1 MLTNRKLNGIGM
13 IEVLVTILI
22 VGIGMLAVARM
33 QIISMQANHEAF
45 QRSLAVQ
52 LSNDIID
59 KMRSVSAFNV
69 AGYNGVVLGG
79 NTISAEPSPN
89 CTDTISSCTT
99 DEKILHDLWEWEQ
112 LLDGSNELLGGANN
126 GGLINANGCIN
137 INNNHIEVIIA
148 WDGFSNAVKSTSVS
162 AAANCGSLGA
172 TALEKRRQITIQTVI

>member
-52 LSNDIID
+52 LGNDIID
-59 KMRSVSAFNV
+59 KIRAVSSFNI
-69 AGYNGVVLGG
+69 AGYDAQVLGG
-79 NTISAEPSPN
+79 NTITAEPTPN
-89 CTDTISSCTT
+89 CTGVVTSCTMNQ
-99 DEKILHDLWEWEQ
+99 KIVHDLWEWEQ
-112 LLDGSNELLGGANN
+112 LLDGSNELSAGVNS

-137 INNNHIEVIIA
+137 VSNNHIEVIIA
-148 WDGFSNAVKSTSVS
+148 WDGFSNAVKSTAVT
-162 AAANCGSLGA
+162 AASNCGSLGA
-172 TALEKRRQITIQTVI
+172 TALQKRRQITIQTVI

>member
-52 LSNDIID
+52 LANDIID
-59 KMRSVSAFNV
+59 KIRAVSSFNT
-69 AGYNGVVLGG
+69 AGYDAAVLGG
-79 NTISAEPSPN
+79 NTITAEPTPD
-89 CTDTISSCTT
+89 CTGTVTSCTT
-99 DEKILHDLWEWEQ
+99 NDKIAHDLWEWEQ
-112 LLDGSNELLGGANN
+112 LLDGSNELSGGANS
-126 GGLINANGCIN
+126 GGLSNARGCIN
-137 INNNHIEVIIA
+137 VNNNHIQVIIT
-148 WDGFSNAVKSTSVS
+148 WDGFSNAVQSTALS
-162 AAANCGSLGA
+162 AAANCGNLGA